1 MWLLLGFYVEE
12 DCLSLGLFRIVFR
25 PRPFYLTG
33 LKPFDVATHFERKE
47 CLLSF
52 HSGTRSLKILLAV
65 AYCIDPPLG
74 GCIALGTP
82 LVACWLS
89 WIGFGVLA
97 SAFPSLIF
105 TKPEFAG

>member
-52 HSGTRSLKILLAV
+52 HSGTRSLKILAV
-65 AYCIDPPLG
+65 EHCWLDPPLG
-74 GCIALGTP
+74 GLIVGPELRVCL
-82 LVACWLS
+82 
-89 WIGFGVLA
+89 IG
-97 SAFPSLIF
+97 
-105 TKPEFAG
+105 